1 MGTELFNKYIVDRYV
16 TKQKFRYIMV
26 DPHLVSSG
34 WDHILNERKKRAIK
48 LNLVDEHK
56 ENWWYVQTPSIEQLL
71 DMIEKAASKEIQ
83 NVVQHVTDWDE
94 KVIELL
100 IDEAYY
106 SSVIEGAVST
116 RKRAG
121 DMIKNHLKPRDY
133 SEQMIMNNHNA
144 MDYIINNLD
153 KPISEE
159 IFLKLHKIIT
169 DGTLE
174 KENITEK
181 YRDDWVGVQDLSTG
195 ETVYSAPK
203 YTEVQWMMDN
213 LFEFANSDT
222 PEINPIIKASI
233 IHFYIVYVHPF
244 FDGNGRTSRAFM
256 VFYLLKQKCY
266 FFRYLSISKAIKDK
280 KVQYYKSILDCEE
293 NATDVTYFIENQLYL
308 MGHRATEL
316 LKDLVMEISVKT
328 FNKWLEV
335 NALYLS
341 ERQIRQLK
349 SLWRSDKKIITIKD
363 YIKKAKV
370 SYETARSDLNELYV
384 LDILERIKVKKQF
397 VYRLNA
403 EEITKRFAKEI
414 ELSCTVSNE

>member
-1 MGTELFNKYIVDRYV
+1 MENELFDVYIEEKYV
-16 TKQKFRYIMV
+16 TKKNFRYRMV
-26 DPHLVSSG
+26 DPLIVSSG
-34 WDHILNERKKRAIK
+34 WEYILKERKNRSIK
-48 LNLVDEHK
+48 LSLVDEHK
-56 ENWWYVQTPSIEQLL
+56 ENWWYVQTPSINELL
-71 DMIEKAASKEIQ
+71 TMIEQATSDEIQ

-121 DMIKNHLKPRDY
+121 DMIRNHLKPRNY

-144 MDYIINNLD
+144 MEYIIENLD

-159 IFLKLHKIIT
+159 VFLELHKIIT

-174 KENITEK
+174 DDDVCEK

-195 ETVYSAPK
+195 KTVYEAPK
-203 YTEVQWMMDN
+203 YNEVQWMMDR

-222 PEINPIIKASI
+222 PEIHPIIKASI

-280 KVQYYKSILDCEE
+280 KTKYYNAILDCEE
-293 NATDVTYFIENQLYL
+293 NATDVTYFVENQLYL
-308 MGHRATEL
+308 MANRATEL
-316 LKDLVMEISVKT
+316 LKDLIMEISVNTLK
-328 FNKWLEV
+328 KWIEI
-335 NALYLS
+335 NSIYLNG
-341 ERQIRQLK
+341 RQIKQLN
-349 SLWRSDKKIITIKD
+349 SFLRSEKKMITIKE
-363 YIKKAKV
+363 YIKKYKV
-370 SYETARSDLNELYV
+370 SYETARSDLNELYDLNV
-384 LDILERIKVKKQF
+384 LERVKVKNQF
-397 VYRLNA
+397 VYKFNT

-414 ELSCTVSNE
+414 EISCTESN